1 MRCAGAELRH
11 RANPVSDRI
20 LSAPADSKLYFCMP
34 EIFPAYKNAR
44 LRRGVKLRSRFTL
57 NKILFMTAQKKAG
70 RPKIAARKI
79 YRYNFKLDDEQQ
91 NRLLKMMAET
101 G

>member
-1 MRCAGAELRH
+1 M
-11 RANPVSDRI
+11 S
-20 LSAPADSKLYFCMP
+20 
-34 EIFPAYKNAR
+34 
-44 LRRGVKLRSRFTL
+44 
-57 NKILFMTAQKKAG
+57 AQKKAG

-91 NRLLKMMAET
+91 NRLLKMMAEA